1 MAEKVSFFDLSKEE
15 SEAFLAKGVGKRLQ
29 EMHAK
34 KIPTTHA
41 DENGIYRLLN
51 DEKTYL

>member
-15 SEAFLAKGVGKRLQ
+15 SEAFLAEGIRQRIK
-29 EMHAK
+29 EMHEK
-34 KIPTTHA
+34 GIPTTHA

-51 DEKTYL
+51 NEKTYL